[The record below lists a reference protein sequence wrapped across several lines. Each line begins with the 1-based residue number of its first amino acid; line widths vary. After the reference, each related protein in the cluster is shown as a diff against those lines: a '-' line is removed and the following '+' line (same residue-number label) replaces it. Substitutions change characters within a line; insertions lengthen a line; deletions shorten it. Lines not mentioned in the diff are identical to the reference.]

1 MALSTPVK
9 VTMRPCN
16 EAFTKRFP
24 CKFYVSTV
32 AKGTQFLENFCAF
45 AHLTFRHFADPPK
58 FVPPPS
64 STVVGIEGEQLQV
77 ALNANANPMSIAYTW
92 TKDGLP
98 ILSGGSGV
106 ERIVSEGP
114 ILNITK
120 LTRND
125 AGIYTCEA
133 VNSQG
138 SAMINI
144 TVIVE
149 CKSSAFRSAIGCFQ
163 MGWVRCVLA
172 FYFHFDKINQ
182 QFR

>member
-1 MALSTPVK
+1 MV
-9 VTMRPCN
+9 
-16 EAFTKRFP
+16 
-24 CKFYVSTV
+24 
-32 AKGTQFLENFCAF
+32 
-45 AHLTFRHFADPPK
+45 
-58 FVPPPS
+58 
-64 STVVGIEGEQLQV
+64 
-77 ALNANANPMSIAYTW
+77 ANANPMSIAYTW

-98 ILSGGSGV
+98 ILSAGNGI

-149 CKSSAFRSAIGCFQ
+149 CNSIHKFTVKVYLLITVEASNNSLNI
-163 MGWVRCVLA
+163 
-172 FYFHFDKINQ
+172 
-182 QFR
+182 

>member
-1 MALSTPVK
+1 M
-9 VTMRPCN
+9 
-16 EAFTKRFP
+16 
-24 CKFYVSTV
+24 
-32 AKGTQFLENFCAF
+32 
-45 AHLTFRHFADPPK
+45 
-58 FVPPPS
+58 PPPS
-64 STVVGIEGEQLQV
+64 STVVGVEGEPLQV
-77 ALNANANPMSIAYTW
+77 AMMANANPMSIAYTW

-98 ILSGGSGV
+98 IIASGNSV

-144 TVIVE
+144 SVIVE
-149 CKSSAFRSAIGCFQ
+149 CKCSVTGSTCWIEFQ
-163 MGWVRCVLA
+163 K
-172 FYFHFDKINQ
+172 FHFDRRSIDKINI
-182 QFR
+182 RKRRG

>member
-1 MALSTPVK
+1 MEVDS
-9 VTMRPCN
+9 N
-16 EAFTKRFP
+16 H
-24 CKFYVSTV
+24 
-32 AKGTQFLENFCAF
+32 NF
-45 AHLTFRHFADPPK
+45 DISSKDSPK

-64 STVVGIEGEQLQV
+64 STVVGIEGESLQV
-77 ALNANANPMSIAYTW
+77 GMKANANPMSIAYTW

-98 ILSGGSGV
+98 ISTNGNGV

-120 LTRND
+120 LARKD

-133 VNSQG
+133 INSQG

-149 CKSSAFRSAIGCFQ
+149 CKSIVIDLQ
-163 MGWVRCVLA
+163 
-172 FYFHFDKINQ
+172 YNKQHT
-182 QFR
+182 

>member
-1 MALSTPVK
+1 M
-9 VTMRPCN
+9 M
-16 EAFTKRFP
+16 
-24 CKFYVSTV
+24 
-32 AKGTQFLENFCAF
+32 
-45 AHLTFRHFADPPK
+45 
-58 FVPPPS
+58 
-64 STVVGIEGEQLQV
+64 
-77 ALNANANPMSIAYTW
+77 ANANPMSIAYTW

-98 ILSGGSGV
+98 ILSGGL

-138 SAMINI
+138 SEMINI

-149 CKSSAFRSAIGCFQ
+149 CKCQ
-163 MGWVRCVLA
+163 
-172 FYFHFDKINQ
+172 
-182 QFR
+182 

>member
-1 MALSTPVK
+1 MV
-9 VTMRPCN
+9 
-16 EAFTKRFP
+16 
-24 CKFYVSTV
+24 
-32 AKGTQFLENFCAF
+32 
-45 AHLTFRHFADPPK
+45 
-58 FVPPPS
+58 
-64 STVVGIEGEQLQV
+64 
-77 ALNANANPMSIAYTW
+77 ANANPMSITYTW

-98 ILSGGSGV
+98 ILASGNGV

-125 AGIYTCEA
+125 AGVYTCEA

-149 CKSSAFRSAIGCFQ
+149 CELIKLNDTSLYIYTHIYRD
-163 MGWVRCVLA
+163 MYVDTK
-172 FYFHFDKINQ
+172 YFSKIIYSQKKKKMTNKKEN
-182 QFR
+182 RNIIE

>member
-1 MALSTPVK
+1 
-9 VTMRPCN
+9 MRLYR
-16 EAFTKRFP
+16 EAFTKP
-24 CKFYVSTV
+24 LHYKFYVRPSYT
-32 AKGTQFLENFCAF
+32 TIII
-45 AHLTFRHFADPPK
+45 TFEITFHHPITDPPK

-64 STVVGIEGEQLQV
+64 STVVGVEGESLQV
-77 ALNANANPMSIAYTW
+77 AMLANANPISIAYTW

-98 ILSGGSGV
+98 IIASGNGV

-144 TVIVE
+144 SVIVE
-149 CKSSAFRSAIGCFQ
+149 CKCIIRRNRRISVITF
-163 MGWVRCVLA
+163 
-172 FYFHFDKINQ
+172 
-182 QFR
+182 